1 MSSEDFKKG
10 SRKRPK
16 SYYQKCARAGKRKS
30 RKHENILEPGIRG
43 FLVTCNSH
51 EKEAVRETY
60 NILNEYADELYGP
73 EQMGAEESWSDTNA
87 YSDNDAGSEED
98 IEKSL
103 EREVHE
109 MKEQQKN
116 PGKRRFQ
123 NVFTKAKNCIFI
135 KTHLEDPCMVAHT
148 ILSDLAEKKVQK
160 TRYALRLLPIA
171 GTCKAYM
178 KDIQAFSIDFLEKTF
193 GTPFGVGL
201 SYTNMVKI
209 RNNNSVGRTSILTML
224 GKIIKE
230 MNPLHRL
237 NHSNPDIV
245 VLVEVIGSVCCM
257 SVVRDYFNLRKYNLL
272 EVTKAHNEIE
282 NVKVLDSKLNS
293 SDNESQTYENINE
306 TVKNDSQIEAN
317 QGTDRKL
324 ESNAAPQDEDA
335 ESQKEDKCYKQ
346 IDDIAQDTIS
356 TPEKEEM

>member
-16 SYYQKCARAGKRKS
+16 SYYQKCARAGKGKS
-30 RKHENILEPGIRG
+30 RKLENILEPGIRG

-73 EQMGAEESWSDTNA
+73 EQNGADGSG
-87 YSDNDAGSEED
+87 SDNNADSDDDAEND
-98 IEKSL
+98 MEKCL
-103 EREVHE
+103 EREVHQ

-123 NVFTKAKNCIFI
+123 NIFTKAKNCIFI
-135 KTHLEDPCMVAHT
+135 KTQLEDPCLVAHT

-171 GTCKAYM
+171 GTCKAYL
-178 KDIQAFSIDFLEKTF
+178 KDIEAFSIEFLEKTF

-201 SYTNMVKI
+201 SYTTVVKI
-209 RNNNSVGRTSILTML
+209 RNNNSVGRTSILPML

-257 SVVRDYFNLRKYNLL
+257 SVVKDYFLLRKYNLL
-272 EVTKAHNEIE
+272 EVTKPQNEIKDVE
-282 NVKVLDSKLNS
+282 VIDRKLNS
-293 SDNESQTYENINE
+293 NDNEEKMDENINE
-306 TVKNDSQIEAN
+306 NETVKDDSQTKAN
-317 QGTDRKL
+317 QSIDINL
-324 ESNAAPQDEDA
+324 EGGIAPQAEDA
-335 ESQKEDKCYKQ
+335 EFQKEDKCHKQ
-346 IDDIAQDTIS
+346 ICDIAQDIITS
-356 TPEKEEM
+356 PEKEET